1 MHVTRREKYRTGAEL
16 FLGTIFSTSSIG
28 KDDIWLIEDLRP
40 VIEKYGTSNMLME
53 MACTV
58 KNQRD
63 VFTVTGGKEELKI
76 AQKYEGYAS
85 ELEMLYPKCAEV
97 NKLIA
102 EGYYRDSKRYKIRDI
117 YGY

>member
-53 MACTV
+53 MAYTV
-58 KNQRD
+58 KNQRN

-76 AQKYEGYAS
+76 APKYESYAS
-85 ELEMLYPKCAEV
+85 ELEMFYPKCAKES
-97 NKLIA
+97 KLIA
-102 EGYYRDSKRYKIRDI
+102 EDYYRDLKRDRIRDI